1 MNNFKIIYLYRHG
14 ETNLNV
20 SGITMGQLSSVYTEF
35 TELGYE
41 QIENI
46 NKKIIDNNI
55 EVIYASDFERTFKT
69 AQIIAPNSK
78 IIYDARLLERGWG
91 NSNQDGLESDEEA
104 RKRINLFLNEYINNY
119 PDKSI
124 LFVTHGALMKLIQDV
139 IENVKLD
146 RDNIDNCEIIQYEPS
161 KKKTLIKNKIK

>member
-1 MNNFKIIYLYRHG
+1 M
-14 ETNLNV
+14 
-20 SGITMGQLSSVYTEF
+20 
-35 TELGYE
+35 
-41 QIENI
+41 
-46 NKKIIDNNI
+46 
-55 EVIYASDFERTFKT
+55 A
-69 AQIIAPNSK
+69 APNSK

-104 RKRINLFLNEYINNY
+104 MKRINLFLNEYINNY
-119 PDKSI
+119 PDKNI

>member
-1 MNNFKIIYLYRHG
+1 MEFNNIIILVRHG
-14 ETNLNV
+14 ENIIDKTISNNMLP
-20 SGITMGQLSSVYTEF
+20 L
-35 TELGYE
+35 TELGKKQAQE
-41 QIENI
+41 VF
-46 NKKIIDNNI
+46 NKLNGKFDIIVSSI
-55 EVIYASDFERTFKT
+55 SMRAMMT

-119 PDKSI
+119 PDKNI

-139 IENVKLD
+139 IENIELN
-146 RDNIDNCEIIQYEPS
+146 RDNIDNCEIIQYGPS